1 MMKAESISRR
11 TFLAAA
17 SAVSAMAATPH
28 PILALTST
36 EKPALLGGQPVRTA
50 PFPSPAW
57 PIYGAEEEQA
67 LLDVVRSGC
76 WFRRH
81 SEPSTVKRF
90 EAAFVQMTKAK
101 YCLATTSCTAAME
114 TSLAAL
120 GVGPGDEV
128 ILTGRPEMEQV
139 AAGIGKIQ
147 AHAVELAKA

>member
-1 MMKAESISRR
+1 MSPPRPLRHGATAQRNPSEGTEMMKAESISRR

-76 WFRRH
+76 W
-81 SEPSTVKRF
+81 
-90 EAAFVQMTKAK
+90 
-101 YCLATTSCTAAME
+101 
-114 TSLAAL
+114 
-120 GVGPGDEV
+120 
-128 ILTGRPEMEQV
+128 
-139 AAGIGKIQ
+139 
-147 AHAVELAKA
+147 